1 MRHEQAAGHRSGLH
15 SARWL
20 NEVCSTKA
28 LSEHTAQSDTSTS
41 TARTLSSLESFDEQY
56 RARCRSSREA
66 TQALDPPTPATAHEA
81 APSTA
86 AMPAPPQAPSTGPL
100 SRAPPGFR
108 SAGSF
113 RFGIPDTP
121 QAVAPAAHT
130 GSASKEMKT
139 RTLAPS
145 PGLSAAAAA
154 PPVPQ
159 PVASTPDNPGH
170 PSCSPTGTHRP
181 GSADTG
187 NPGDGHGNGS
197 RQAPAAA
204 VGAVISAPLHTAP
217 GAPMHARWG
226 PASSLGSSSVRI
238 IASHSHVSSE
248 NVGFKLLK
256 LAGATPLA

>member
-1 MRHEQAAGHRSGLH
+1 MYL
-15 SARWL
+15 SA
-20 NEVCSTKA
+20 
-28 LSEHTAQSDTSTS
+28 
-41 TARTLSSLESFDEQY
+41 LESFDEQY
-56 RARCRSSREA
+56 RARCRFSRGEA
-66 TQALDPPTPATAHEA
+66 TQSVDPPPSATAHEA

-86 AMPAPPQAPSTGPL
+86 AVPAPPQAPSAESL

-113 RFGIPDTP
+113 RFGIPDSP
-121 QAVAPAAHT
+121 QAAAPAAHT
-130 GSASKEMKT
+130 GRASEEMKT

-154 PPVPQ
+154 PPVAQ
-159 PVASTPDNPGH
+159 PVDSTPDNPGH
-170 PSCSPTGTHRP
+170 SSCSPTVTHHP
-181 GSADTG
+181 GNADTG
-187 NPGDGHGNGS
+187 NPGDSRGNGF
-197 RQAPAAA
+197 RQAPAVA

-256 LAGATPLA
+256 LAGATPQA